1 MYFIYWLVKFVAFFF
16 FSFFNFYLFIWINRS
31 KPFNSLI
38 STLLHVPSLFL
49 MAFWLVPFRNVYWE
63 ADVAD
68 DTNALYCV
76 TTARKELWESG
87 APSLSVRQTWMSFL
101 AGPNE
106 NTFEAVYF
114 STIITHSWPIVFLPA
129 LWQKS
134 QEWTFSCRAQRNEP
148 KRHQANPPLSEA
160 TQRGVSSA
168 VRYTL
173 VRESTYMAMLLR
185 NNTPL

>member
-1 MYFIYWLVKFVAFFF
+1 
-16 FSFFNFYLFIWINRS
+16 
-31 KPFNSLI
+31 
-38 STLLHVPSLFL
+38 

-129 LWQKS
+129 L
-134 QEWTFSCRAQRNEP
+134 
-148 KRHQANPPLSEA
+148 
-160 TQRGVSSA
+160 
-168 VRYTL
+168 
-173 VRESTYMAMLLR
+173 
-185 NNTPL
+185 